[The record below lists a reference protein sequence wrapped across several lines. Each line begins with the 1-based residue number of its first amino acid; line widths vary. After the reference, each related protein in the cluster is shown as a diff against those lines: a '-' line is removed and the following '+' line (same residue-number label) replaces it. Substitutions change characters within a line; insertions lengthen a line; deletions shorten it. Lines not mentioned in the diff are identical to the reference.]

1 MIRTLLFATA
11 GSATLL
17 LAAFAFQ
24 YLGGMAPCKLCLW
37 QRWPHASAVIIGLL
51 IMLTGEIKLA
61 WLGALAALSTA
72 FIGLYH
78 VGVEQAWWEGPT
90 SCTSSGI
97 SGVSAQDLM
106 NQILAAPIVRCDDI
120 AWQLA
125 GISMAGWN
133 ALISLTLAALWVE
146 AARRA

>member
-90 SCTSSGI
+90 SCTSSGV
-97 SGVSAQDLM
+97 SGVSSQDLM